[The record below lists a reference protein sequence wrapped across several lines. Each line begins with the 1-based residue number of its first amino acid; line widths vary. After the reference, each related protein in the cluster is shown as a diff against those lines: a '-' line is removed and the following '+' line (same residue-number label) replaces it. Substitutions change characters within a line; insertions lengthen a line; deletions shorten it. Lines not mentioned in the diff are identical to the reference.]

1 MSTVIARRIL
11 YVFSCFILIIVFS
24 SGFKERAYS
33 SVSSCTA
40 SLVTPSSVDA
50 SSTSD
55 FSFSITNGDEANSL
69 VWIKITR
76 PSSNFTIETGGVSDS
91 YTDTSTSIGPGGFT
105 TTTFSATTGSIN
117 ASSANWTVMVSD
129 DPEGLSPTQCT
140 GELGSAIVNG
150 TDAIT
155 ISNVTLSEVTT
166 TSVKISWTTSVAAT
180 SVVDYGATSSYGS
193 SKSDATLSTSHAI
206 TLDSI
211 SANTSYHYRITST
224 DASSNTIQTSD
235 NTFTTAASSTST
247 TTTVTSV
254 VTVTKQVPNSNNL
267 LDSLAPKITL
277 NTSFEKPFSQT
288 PVVSGKVID
297 NKGVQKI
304 EYSFDNG
311 KNWAPVD
318 TISKNNSA
326 SSFSFT
332 LAGLDDDNY
341 QLKVRAT
348 DTSGNSTTTKTNI
361 LVIDKLKPL
370 VGAVITS
377 IGPQIVP
384 TINGFIYGLAGLDQ
398 KITLSSVGGST
409 SIDVVAGSSTFSLV
423 RNLDSDLWSGIFS
436 FEKPGIYPIEVKSID
451 GAGNKTV
458 RKLNSIK
465 ILPAG
470 TVTDGKKPVSGAIV
484 SVYYRDV
491 LTKKFILW
499 DGSPYG
505 QQNPQKTDKDGKY
518 VLFMP
523 PGTYY
528 IEIGGPNFKSV
539 KSEIITLK
547 ESLPINDD
555 FLLKEKDYLNLGI
568 FRLQLPDLSSQIVGL
583 SLESQKDFDQS
594 TVQNKMVNK
603 PFPDIIL
610 SEGSSELES
619 TFLEGKQ
626 TVITILNTWDPN
638 ASLQLEILGKVNISE
653 WDKVAI
659 FEQEQGSKIAILKSR
674 GGYKFRMLADK
685 NGELISQ
692 LDINSLPVHVFVN
705 RKGIIQ
711 KIHNGILSQDELAEN
726 LIH

>member
-24 SGFKERAYS
+24 SGFKDRAYS

-40 SLVTPSSVDA
+40 SLVSPSSVDA

-129 DPEGLSPTQCT
+129 DPDGLDPTQCT
-140 GELGSAIVNG
+140 GELGSTIVNG

-155 ISNVTLSEVTT
+155 ISDVTLSEVTT

-180 SVVDYGATSSYGS
+180 TVVDYGTTSDYGS
-193 SKSDATLSTSHAI
+193 TKSDSTLTTSHSI
-206 TLDSI
+206 TIDSLDV
-211 SANTSYHYRITST
+211 NTGYHYRITST
-224 DASSNTIQTSD
+224 DGDSNTIQTSD
-235 NTFTTAASSTST
+235 STFTTASRNTTT

-254 VTVTKQVPNSNNL
+254 VTVTKEVQSPNGT
-267 LDSLAPKITL
+267 LDATTPSISLS
-277 NTSFEKPFSQT
+277 TSLDKPFSVT
-288 PVVSGKVID
+288 PIIKGRATD
-297 NKGVQKI
+297 NKGIQKV
-304 EYSFDNG
+304 EYSLDNG

-318 TISKNNSA
+318 TLTKNGT
-326 SSFSFT
+326 SSNFSFT
-332 LAGLDDDNY
+332 LIGIDDDNY
-341 QLKVRAT
+341 PLKVRAI
-348 DTSGNSTTTKTNI
+348 DTSGNSTVTKTNI
-361 LVIDKLKPL
+361 LVVDKLKPS

-436 FEKPGIYPIEVKSID
+436 FEKPGIYPVEVKSID

-470 TVTDGKKPVSGAIV
+470 TITDGNKPVSGATV
-484 SVYYRDV
+484 SVYYRDFI
-491 LTKKFILW
+491 TKKFILW

-523 PGTYY
+523 PGTYF
-528 IEIGGPNFKSV
+528 IVIGGPNFKSV
-539 KSEIITLK
+539 KTEIITLK

-555 FLLKEKDYLNLGI
+555 FILKEKDYLNLGI
-568 FRLQLPDLSSQIVGL
+568 FRLQLPDLSSQIVEF
-583 SLESQKDFDQS
+583 SLESQKDFAQNS
-594 TVQNKMVNK
+594 VQNKMVNK
-603 PFPDIIL
+603 PFPDITL

-626 TVITILNTWDPN
+626 TVITILNSWDPN
-638 ASLQLEILGKVNISE
+638 ASLQLEILDQLNVSE

-659 FEQEQGSKIAILKSR
+659 FEQEQGPKIAILKSR

-692 LDINSLPVHVFVN
+692 LNINSLPVHILVN